1 MESTIKNVLEC
12 KNVSKTFP
20 GYNGRPDNHVL
31 DDISFSVKENEFLVI
46 FGPGQSGK
54 TTLLNILAG
63 LEKASSGTVYD
74 NGALVTK
81 PSPKRGVVYQ
91 RMALFPWLTV
101 KGNVEFGPKVRK
113 LDKKEANKTVDHYI
127 NLVGLGGFE
136 KSYPNQLSGGMQQR
150 VGIARA
156 YANNPDVLL
165 LDEPFG
171 HLDAQTRYLMQ
182 EELQRIWQTEKRTVV
197 FITNNIEEAVYLA
210 DRIILITNSPSTIK
224 KEYVIDLPFPRS
236 YVDKEFL
243 KIRQEITDNMDKS
256 L

>member
-1 MESTIKNVLEC
+1 MESKIKTVLKCE
-12 KNVSKTFP
+12 NVSKTFQ
-20 GYNGRPDNHVL
+20 GYNNRDDNKVL
-31 DDISFSVKENEFLVI
+31 NDISFSVKENEFLVI

-63 LEKASSGTVYD
+63 LEKPTSGSVYD
-74 NGALVTK
+74 NGELVTK
-81 PSPKRGVVYQ
+81 PDPKRGVVYQ

-101 KGNVEFGPKVRK
+101 DGNVGFGPKVK
-113 LDKKEANKTVDHYI
+113 NLDKKEQKNVVKHYI
-127 NLVGLGGFE
+127 DLVGLDGFE

-182 EELQRIWQTEKRTVV
+182 DELQRIWQTEKRTVV
-197 FITNNIEEAVYLA
+197 FITNNIEEAVFLA
-210 DRIILITNSPSTIK
+210 DRIILMSNSPAVIK

-236 YVDKEFL
+236 YVDPEFL
-243 KIRQEITDNMDKS
+243 KIRQEITENMDKS

>member
-1 MESTIKNVLEC
+1 MESTMKNVLEC
-12 KNVSKTFP
+12 KNISKTFP
-20 GYNGRPDNHVL
+20 GYNGRTDNHVL

-63 LEKASSGTVYD
+63 LEKPSSGKVYD
-74 NGALVTK
+74 NNELVTK

-101 KGNVEFGPKVRK
+101 KGNVEFGPKVRN
-113 LDKKEANKTVDHYI
+113 LEKKESNKIVDHYI
-127 NLVGLGGFE
+127 NLVGLEGFE

-210 DRIILITNSPSTIK
+210 DRIILITNSPAKIK
-224 KEYVIDLPFPRS
+224 KEYIIDMPFPRS

-243 KIRQEITDNMDKS
+243 EIRQEITDNMDKS